1 LTRNW
6 AFQTKITALDIQE
19 RENCASLKEKRNYVA
34 LYMSTT
40 YKRCTT
46 MAIKYYRLNPLQI
59 THYKKAMLVCEV
71 HTNAGQLNV
80 NVGIKYNKMVTINLR
95 QYV

>member
-1 LTRNW
+1 
-6 AFQTKITALDIQE
+6 LDIQE
-19 RENCASLKEKRNYVA
+19 KIVPVLKNNGITVA

-40 YKRCTT
+40 YKSCTT
-46 MAIKYYRLNPLQI
+46 MAAKYYRLIPLQI
-59 THYKKAMLVCEV
+59 TYYKKAMLVCDG
-71 HTNAGQLNV
+71 HTNAGQLNA